1 MSGTFYG
8 QPFFGGGFFGQLPA
22 GASRSRQRF
31 IARVDGEEFDFTNV
45 DDLERFVEE
54 VTKRPEPK
62 AEKKAKARTKLR
74 VEVQPEF
81 QDELYSYDLPNIQ
94 PYFDRQAFDEVQRL
108 LARFEMLKAQRFDDD
123 EEAIL
128 LLL

>member
-1 MSGTFYG
+1 MIGSFYG
-8 QPFFGGGFFGQLPA
+8 SAFFGGGFFGQLPA
-22 GASRSRQRF
+22 GGRRQRF
-31 IARVDGEEFDFTNV
+31 IARVDGDEFNFANV
-45 DDLERFVEE
+45 EDLERFVEE

-62 AEKKAKARTKLR
+62 AERKSKAKTKLR

-94 PYFDRQAFDEVQRL
+94 PYFDRQAFDEVQKL